1 MFTPGSKFFL
11 GLTGFSIAVCVL
23 YIAIVDNATGGAI
36 ALSSIATA
44 SGLIAGLSLFNRDGE
59 VVVGDTA
66 APAGAEQLTSSMWP
80 LIATVGF
87 VGVVAGLITHP
98 IVFFLGLIALLAA
111 GTEWLVQSWSEGASS
126 DKAYNAS
133 VRGRMLHP
141 LEFPVLALVGLGI
154 IILSFSRVM
163 LAVSRDAGA
172 IIFIVAGAVVLFAG
186 SVFALKPS
194 LKKTFVVGICVAS
207 AVGVAASGIAAA
219 SNGLRDDLVKAKKE
233 HHFSHKECGEEESEH
248 FDHLAEGTISM
259 RSNPIATVELRDGKL
274 TARELGVDKVTQTIT
289 FPRSN
294 DATIIFRNKD
304 EREARLTAYL
314 GTRAVQDG
322 VVEEVLNCTQMIGID
337 HEQAQ
342 CPAPTAEQRRPRR
355 LSRQVPGLRPARDR
369 SSMAEGRAA
378 CAGRQA
384 QGPGRQR

>member
-1 MFTPGSKFFL
+1 MDTGPERKFR
-11 GLTGFSIAVCVL
+11 LTKLAQRGGDFER
-23 YIAIVDNATGGAI
+23 VDY
-36 ALSSIATA
+36 
-44 SGLIAGLSLFNRDGE
+44 SLKEDPE
-59 VVVGDTA
+59 LKKVVVEGIEKSWGPNYLKFGLGYTGDF
-66 APAGAEQLTSSMWP
+66 TSQQRFNVSMMHRMTW
-80 LIATVGF
+80 LNSLGF

-133 VRGRMLHP
+133 LRGRMLHP

-194 LKKTFVVGICVAS
+194 LKKTLVVGICVAS

-314 GTRAVQDG
+314 GTKAVQDG

-337 HEQAQ
+337 HEQALTFKIAK
-342 CPAPTAEQRRPRR
+342 PSMASEKPYT
-355 LSRQVPGLRPARDR
+355 LTVPGL
-369 SSMAEGRAA
+369 EG
-378 CAGRQA
+378 QSIEIMV
-384 QGPGRQR
+384 P

>member
-23 YIAIVDNATGGAI
+23 YIALVDNATGGAI
-36 ALSSIATA
+36 ALLSIATA

-133 VRGRMLHP
+133 LRGRMLHP

-194 LKKTFVVGICVAS
+194 LKKTLVVGICVAS

-233 HHFSHKECGEEESEH
+233 HHFSHKECGEEEGEH

-259 RSNPIATVELRDGKL
+259 RSNPIATIELRDGKL

-289 FPRSN
+289 FPRSS

-304 EREARLTAYL
+304 EREARLTAYI
-314 GTRAVQDG
+314 GTKAVQDG

-337 HEQAQ
+337 HEQALTFKIAK
-342 CPAPTAEQRRPRR
+342 PSMASEKPYT
-355 LSRQVPGLRPARDR
+355 LTVPGL
-369 SSMAEGRAA
+369 EG
-378 CAGRQA
+378 QSIEIMV
-384 QGPGRQR
+384 P